1 MDSDVGTY
9 DRFRKIAMTALNSDG
24 DYPSADK
31 IRSEVERLRVVYP
44 ISDAQAAAVISAI
57 EAALGVSM
65 TIGSLLSTDDFEPW
79 LAQAR
84 AGIVPYYWTRYS
96 DLLFSTATV
105 PPKVIGV
112 MDQVTERIL
121 GHCGDP
127 TRPGPWDRRGMVVG
141 QVQSGKTSN
150 YTGLICKAADAGYR
164 LIIVIAG
171 IHNKL
176 RNQTQERIDEGFV
189 GRDSSK
195 LFSNLGET
203 FVGVGTIDRTRSP
216 STFTSSMRDF
226 SKASAT
232 ALGISI
238 VNSNEPVVFVI
249 KKNATTLKNLLE
261 WLRLNN
267 TTMTGGKIDVPMLL
281 IDDEADN
288 ASVNIAYDKGGVSR
302 INESIRDLLSLFSRS
317 SYIGYTAT
325 PFANIFIDPA
335 TDDEMLGADVFP
347 RDFIVSLDP
356 PSNYWGP
363 NRIFQGDPSEFL
375 RTIDDAEDLLPLGHK
390 IYFEASELPD
400 SLLDATRAFVVARAI
415 RLLRGDATE
424 HMSMLVNVS
433 RFVNVQL
440 QVRDH
445 LHRHIREIETAVRV
459 DGAKVPTRARA
470 NPQIAAL
477 ARVWERQFR
486 TAGHDWDEVQKV
498 LLEAV
503 SPIAVRAIN
512 NRSADALD
520 YSDHRS
526 NGLSLIAVGGFAL
539 SRGIT
544 LEGLMTTY
552 FYRRSLMY
560 DTLMQMGRWFGYRD
574 GYEDLCRIWM
584 SEDAQ
589 GWYEHITDAID
600 LLRAELRHMES
611 VGAAPKD
618 FGLKVRSH
626 PAALLITARN
636 KLGTGTEVKYAVG
649 LGNSTVETTRVARE
663 PSTIAAN
670 MSAASRLVKELIGV
684 KNYEEADYGSGFLFR
699 DVPHEPILRFIRDY
713 ENDEQSYL
721 TQTDPVARYIEA
733 RAAGPL
739 SRWDVLLV
747 SLAQSS
753 DSNRTFDEL
762 GIPIIPQ
769 MRAAGKATDSERIVV
784 SDNARVAS
792 RGVERNGLPQ
802 DLVQEAER
810 EYELEPEQILRTKK
824 AVRNYPD
831 RIYRARRPRPLLMI
845 HCLRMTWDSTPAPPP
860 QPYLDPVIAWG
871 ISFPPAGD
879 NEQTVLYVVN
889 STWLDTNLNSAREDE
904 DEEEIADGDD

>member
-1 MDSDVGTY
+1 MVSDPTAY
-9 DRFRKIAMTALNSDG
+9 DRFRMIAMTALSGG
-24 DYPSADK
+24 DFPSSEK
-31 IRSEVERLRVVYP
+31 IRSEIERLRTIYS
-44 ISDAQAAAVISAI
+44 ISDVQAEAVVAAI
-57 EAALGVSM
+57 ETALGVSM
-65 TIGSLLSTDDFEPW
+65 TIGSLLSTEDFEPW

-84 AGIVPYYWTRYS
+84 ANILPYYWKRYS
-96 DLLFSTATV
+96 DLLFSTASV

-127 TRPGPWDRRGMVVG
+127 SRPGPWDRRGMVVG

-150 YTGLICKAADAGYR
+150 YTGLICKAADAGYQ

-176 RNQTQERIDEGFV
+176 RNQTQERIDQGFV

-203 FVGVGTIDRTRSP
+203 FVGVGNIDRTRIP
-216 STFTSSMRDF
+216 STFTSSIRDF

-238 VNSNEPVVFVI
+238 GNSNEPVVFVI
-249 KKNATTLKNLLE
+249 KKNASTLKNLLE

-267 TTMTGGKIDVPMLL
+267 TTTVGGKIDVPMLL

-317 SYIGYTAT
+317 TYIGYTAT

-335 TDDEMLGADVFP
+335 TEDEMLGADVFP

-363 NRIFQGDPSEFL
+363 NRIFQGDSEFL
-375 RTIDDAEDLLPLGHK
+375 RPIEDAEDVLPLTHK
-390 IYFEASELPD
+390 IDFEVAELPA
-400 SLLDATRAFVVARAI
+400 SLEEATRAFVVARAI
-415 RLLRGDATE
+415 RLLRGATTE

-433 RFVNVQL
+433 RFVNIQI

-445 LHRHIREIETAVRV
+445 LHRQIREIETAVRV
-459 DGAKVPTRARA
+459 DGAKAPSRALK

-477 ARVWERQFR
+477 ARVWEDQYK
-486 TAGHDWDEVQKV
+486 TAGHSWNEIQGV

-520 YSDHRS
+520 YSDNRS
-526 NGLSLIAVGGFAL
+526 GGLSLIAVGGFAL

-574 GYEDLCRIWM
+574 GYQDLCRIWM
-584 SEDAQ
+584 TEDAQ

-636 KLGTGTEVKYAVG
+636 KTGTGTQVKYAVG

-663 PSTIAAN
+663 PSVVAAN
-670 MSAASRLVKELIGV
+670 MKAASQLVTELQV
-684 KNYEEADYGSGFLFR
+684 VSDQEPADYGSGCLFR
-699 DVPHEPILRFIRDY
+699 DVPFEPILRFIRGY
-713 ENDEQSYL
+713 KNDDQSFL

-733 RAAGPL
+733 RATGPL
-739 SRWDVLLV
+739 SRWDVLFVGL
-747 SLAQSS
+747 S
-753 DSNRTFDEL
+753 DPSEANPGFKEL
-762 GIPIIPQ
+762 GIPIVPQ
-769 MRAAGKATDSERIVV
+769 TRAVGKATDLERIVI

-792 RGVERNGLPQ
+792 RGVERNGLAQ
-802 DLVQEAER
+802 SLVDEAER
-810 EYELEPEQILRTKK
+810 DYELEPEQILRTPK
-824 AVRNYPD
+824 AIRNYPD
-831 RIYRARRPRPLLMI
+831 RIYRALRPRPLLMI
-845 HCLRMTWDSTPAPPP
+845 HCLRMTWDGALN
-860 QPYLDPVIAWG
+860 LDPIIAWG
-871 ISFPPAGD
+871 ISFPPAGE

-904 DEEEIADGDD
+904 DEEEIEDDDD